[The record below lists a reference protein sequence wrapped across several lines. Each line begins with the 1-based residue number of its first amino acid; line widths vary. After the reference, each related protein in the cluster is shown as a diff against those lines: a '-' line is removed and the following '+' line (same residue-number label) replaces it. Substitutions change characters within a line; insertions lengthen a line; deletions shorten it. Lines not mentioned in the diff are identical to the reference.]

1 MKRLPLLKNR
11 ALQQS
16 EGKRYY
22 RQQHGLRREQMDPD
36 ALKVV
41 NRLSRHGYKSYFV
54 GGCVRD
60 MLMGRKPKDFDI
72 VTNATP
78 AQIRKLFSNSRS
90 IGRRFRIVHILF
102 RGKVI
107 EVSTFRSPSRRA
119 GARDDD
125 TEGELHYGTPQ
136 EDASR
141 RDFTFNALYFDPRNE
156 SVIDYVGGYE
166 DIRNKRI
173 VIIGDAD
180 RSFREDPVRML
191 RAAKFSGLLGFEL
204 PSSLLKAIRRN
215 KQEILKANQSR
226 LLEEYTK
233 IFRTGQTTEVF
244 HKLADTG
251 LLRILFGDAFDAG
264 DAGRVPF
271 PESGIGKRLAIADRM
286 LNEREDLT
294 ATIYMSLIMAD
305 LVSSILDDRV
315 KHNVIEHIKK
325 KLMPA
330 WKAIQYPARERDRML
345 QIFASQS
352 RFNQSDN
359 RKSRPDVFRKKPF
372 FYEAFMVF
380 KINALARGNEAL
392 VQKAMFWEIG
402 PKTRP
407 PEANRIISI
416 FNRAS
421 YERSLQRALADDSMD
436 RLGDGGPDKFSRGQ
450 DRGPR
455 ERGDRGERSDR
466 TDRTERTE
474 RSARRPDRETPR
486 EGEPREGRR
495 RRRDGRRR
503 RRPGSANVT
512 EKQPESVDQ
521 G

>member
-1 MKRLPLLKNR
+1 MFNRILGFVKRLPLLKNR
-11 ALQQS
+11 ALQQA

-60 MLMGRKPKDFDI
+60 MLMGRRPKDFDI

-102 RGKVI
+102 RGKVV
-107 EVSTFRSPSRRA
+107 EVSTFRSPSRR
-119 GARDDD
+119 GGRDDD
-125 TEGELHYGTPQ
+125 GDGELQYGTPQ

-166 DIRNKRI
+166 DIQNKRI

-204 PSSLLKAIRRN
+204 PPSLLKAIRRN

-244 HKLADTG
+244 HKLAETG
-251 LLRILFGDAFDAG
+251 LLRILFGDAYDAG
-264 DAGRVPF
+264 DAGRQPF
-271 PESGIGKRLAIADRM
+271 LESGIGKRLAIADRM

-345 QIFASQS
+345 QIFASQG
-352 RFNQSDN
+352 RFNQADN

-407 PEANRIISI
+407 PEANRIISL

-421 YERSLQRALADDSMD
+421 YERSLQRALADDSLE
-436 RLGDGGPDKFSRGQ
+436 RASDGRPERAGRERQ
-450 DRGPR
+450 DHGPR
-455 ERGDRGERSDR
+455 DRGERS
-466 TDRTERTE
+466 E
-474 RSARRPDRETPR
+474 RRPDRESSA
-486 EGEPREGRR
+486 EGEGREGRR

-503 RRPGSANVT
+503 RRPSSAAD
-512 EKQPESVDQ
+512 KPRESVDQ